1 MPRLLHLLTPNVIV
15 FLEVV
20 TYLRGTPL
28 AGPYTIVP
36 ELAEPCPKDL
46 MGLPWD
52 LDVKFV
58 RDRSNPNIFFVTLNW
73 AGQFVFD
80 DHKEAHAVMASWDTR
95 GGWKE
100 NALVMKFKKL
110 CATFKTYMPDSWR
123 EMMRL
128 LTSNVTITV
137 RDCPFPP
144 AAYSIRNISSSW
156 MQPKGLPVMYYGK
169 WRIDTRVV
177 DPVDKKILGCLR
189 IYASIVPLIN
199 RPGKR

>member
-144 AAYSIRNISSSW
+144 LLFNPLRSPDRLFHPLS
-156 MQPKGLPVMYYGK
+156 YGG
-169 WRIDTRVV
+169 TRRVLL
-177 DPVDKKILGCLR
+177 DFR
-189 IYASIVPLIN
+189 M
-199 RPGKR
+199 